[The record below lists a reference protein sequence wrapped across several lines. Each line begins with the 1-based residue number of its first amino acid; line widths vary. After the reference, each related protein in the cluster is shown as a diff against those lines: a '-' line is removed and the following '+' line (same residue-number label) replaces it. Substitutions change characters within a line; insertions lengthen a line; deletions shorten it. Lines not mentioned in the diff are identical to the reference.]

1 MLSKMEANKSDE
13 SSHPISQI
21 WKWVRQIV
29 SVLALII
36 VYTAIFHVKVRF
48 ERDQR
53 NVIYTAR
60 LHFFCVCVQFS

>member
-21 WKWVRQIV
+21 WKWVSQIAPV
-29 SVLALII
+29 IALII
-36 VYTAIFHVKVRF
+36 VYTAIFHVKVQF

-53 NVIYTAR
+53 NVIYTPGS
-60 LHFFCVCVQFS
+60 FFFSA